1 MRDNA
6 PEDCP
11 GVEPVTNEGRSQER
25 DPAVLSGRRR
35 ARTSFQGAARKASP
49 TLGRGKR
56 PGDEDPVKLLGAVR
70 GLTPKEEKCGAVV
83 WRSSARSGCNDPKK

>member
-11 GVEPVTNEGRSQER
+11 GVELVTNWGRSPEC

-35 ARTSFQGAARKASP
+35 ARTSFQGAMRKASP
-49 TLGRGKR
+49 SSTPGKGA
-56 PGDEDPVKLLGAVR
+56 GDDDPAELLGAVI
-70 GLTPKEEKCGAVV
+70 GLTPKEESGGAVV
-83 WRSSARSGCNDPKK
+83 WRSSECSGCNDPKK

>member
-11 GVEPVTNEGRSQER
+11 DVELVTNWGRSIER

-35 ARTSFQGAARKASP
+35 ARTSFQGAMRKASP
-49 TLGRGKR
+49 SLAPGK
-56 PGDEDPVKLLGAVR
+56 GAGGADPAELLGAVI
-70 GLTPKEEKCGAVV
+70 GLTPEVEKCGAVV
-83 WRSSARSGCNDPKK
+83 RRSSACSGCNDPKK

>member
-11 GVEPVTNEGRSQER
+11 GVELVTNWGRSPER

-35 ARTSFQGAARKASP
+35 ARTSFQGAMRKALPSLAP
-49 TLGRGKR
+49 GK
-56 PGDEDPVKLLGAVR
+56 GAGADDPAELLGAVI
-70 GLTPKEEKCGAVV
+70 GLTPECESRGVV
-83 WRSSARSGCNDPKK
+83 VRQSSKRSGCNDPRR